1 MVDAGDDE
9 WETPGASSADDGVPA
24 PGGPASRAPA
34 DVPPHPWGPP
44 LLDSDSWE
52 TVPLAPTNRGYEGRR
67 RADAVTNRRWLVVGA
82 VLAGLAAVI
91 AIPLVLTSGDDGGV
105 GVAAPTL
112 TAPPVA
118 RSSGPTSTTTLSS
131 TGEAAQTSSPPSSTN
146 AGSVRTT
153 TTRPTTSKAQPPLP
167 AFQPLTFEGE
177 RADLDG
183 SAAPYT
189 FSGASGGQVAYRI
202 GDWDDRA
209 GDGVLTIRNIAIP
222 TGGRYRITLFT
233 VHPDGES
240 QRFGRRTVTGVNT
253 ITMTFN
259 GASNCDQTTN
269 VDVDLTAG
277 SKTLTFTHSNRRAPS
292 VDRIVISRL

>member
-1 MVDAGDDE
+1 MVDARDDE
-9 WETPGASSADDGVPA
+9 RETPGAASTDGVGPA
-24 PGGPASRAPA
+24 LGGPAGDA
-34 DVPPHPWGPP
+34 PPHPWGPP

-52 TVPLAPTNRGYEGRR
+52 TVPLANANRAYAGRR
-67 RADAVTNRRWLVVGA
+67 RAGAVTNRRWLVVGA

-91 AIPLVLTSGDDGGV
+91 AIPLVLTSGGDRGD
-105 GVAAPTL
+105 GVAAPTRS
-112 TAPPVA
+112 APLA
-118 RSSGPTSTTTLSS
+118 SRSFSATSTTTLSS
-131 TGEAAQTSSPPSSTN
+131 TGEAASTSSPPSSTN
-146 AGSVRTT
+146 TGPARTT
-153 TTRPTTSKAQPPLP
+153 TTRPTTSKAQPPPPP

-183 SAAPYT
+183 SAAPYQ
-189 FSGASGGQVAYRI
+189 FDGASGGQVAYRI

-222 TGGRYRITLFT
+222 TTGRYRIALFT

-240 QRFGRRTVTGVNT
+240 QRFGRLTVTGVNV
-253 ITMTFN
+253 ITLTFN
-259 GASNCDQTTN
+259 GGSTCCQTTN